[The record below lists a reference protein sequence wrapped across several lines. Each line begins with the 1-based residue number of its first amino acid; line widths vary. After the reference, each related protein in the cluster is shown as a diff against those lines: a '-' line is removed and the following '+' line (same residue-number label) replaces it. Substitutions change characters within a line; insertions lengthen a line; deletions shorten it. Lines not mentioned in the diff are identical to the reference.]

1 MSEQQKQAVQVVNRY
16 KWFSAGAG
24 LIPIPYLDGAAV
36 SALQLKMLAEIS
48 KIYSVPF
55 QENLGK
61 AAIASLAS
69 FVITHA
75 AAFGAL
81 AKAVPGLSAV
91 AAPATAA
98 FAWGYS
104 WAVGNLFIQHFES
117 GGTLLD
123 FDPQRFRGYFKS
135 QFDIGQKTAP
145 AVEG

>member
-1 MSEQQKQAVQVVNRY
+1 MNEQQERAVQVVNRY
-16 KWFSAGAG
+16 KWLAAGAG

-36 SALQLKMLAEIS
+36 AALQLKMLAEIS
-48 KIYSVPF
+48 KIYGVPF

-61 AAIASLAS
+61 AAIASMAA

-91 AAPATAA
+91 AAPAAAA
-98 FAWGYS
+98 FAWGYT

-123 FDPQRFRGYFKS
+123 FDPQRFREYFKS
-135 QFDIGQKTAP
+135 QFDIGKSRRP
-145 AVEG
+145 